1 MIQIS
6 YSLHTTLYGFLLQ
19 QPELRQTGRYSLV
32 CTRVSAERRTESWRC
47 VEVTAQKVKGLNATE
62 QRVVKTANFMS
73 ALLQLT
79 K

>member
-1 MIQIS
+1 M
-6 YSLHTTLYGFLLQ
+6 
-19 QPELRQTGRYSLV
+19 
-32 CTRVSAERRTESWRC
+32 
-47 VEVTAQKVKGLNATE
+47 EVTAQKVKGLNATE